1 MVGVD
6 TSAGGEFVVVWETN
20 LSIESR
26 SESANVGE
34 IPFPQH
40 PDGCNAS
47 ARARL
52 HVLALT
58 EEVAVLTTARHA
70 VASLGSLLSVAAR
83 IGGPGA
89 GKGDRTDLCDNMVYT
104 VNYKLYS
111 MI

>member
-1 MVGVD
+1 MS
-6 TSAGGEFVVVWETN
+6 TPAQVVSLSLFGRRIYQSN
-20 LSIESR
+20 LDLNQR
-26 SESANVGE
+26 MLGE

>member
-6 TSAGGEFVVVWETN
+6 TSAGGVFVAVWETN
-20 LSIESR
+20 LSVESR

-52 HVLALT
+52 HVLDLT

-83 IGGPGA
+83 IGGAKP
-89 GKGDRTDLCDNMVYT
+89 
-104 VNYKLYS
+104 S
-111 MI
+111 MNV